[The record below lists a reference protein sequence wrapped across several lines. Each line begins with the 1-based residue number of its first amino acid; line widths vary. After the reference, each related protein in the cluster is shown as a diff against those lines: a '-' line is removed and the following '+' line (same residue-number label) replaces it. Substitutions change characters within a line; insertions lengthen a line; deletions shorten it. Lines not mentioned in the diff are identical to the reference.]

1 MINQAAQ
8 TEPIMVVGNMK
19 INLTESEENEFHKL
33 TKTLFQNTEALD
45 KPTVYT
51 CSENI
56 HSKGEFVWNE
66 IWISKTAL
74 DSIWHPITF
83 KIGGPGSNLALES
96 RSMWSMSKCQI
107 PKQFKDNPSFKDL
120 SGAQNLK
127 WLEDALLKLR

>member
-1 MINQAAQ
+1 MQLSNRSSMINQGT
-8 TEPIMVVGNMK
+8 TEAIMVVGNMK

-74 DSIWHPITF
+74 DEHLASDHFQNWWAWVEPRLREPLNVIYVEM
-83 KIGGPGSNLALES
+83 SNT
-96 RSMWSMSKCQI
+96 KTI
-107 PKQFKDNPSFKDL
+107 
-120 SGAQNLK
+120 
-127 WLEDALLKLR
+127 

>member
-1 MINQAAQ
+1 MQPFNRSSMINQAAQ

-45 KPTVYT
+45 KPTLYT

-74 DSIWHPITF
+74 DEHLA
-83 KIGGPGSNLALES
+83 SNHFQNWWAWVEPRLREPLNVIYVE
-96 RSMWSMSKCQI
+96 MSNTKTI
-107 PKQFKDNPSFKDL
+107 
-120 SGAQNLK
+120 
-127 WLEDALLKLR
+127 

>member
-1 MINQAAQ
+1 MQLSNRSSMINQAAQ

-74 DSIWHPITF
+74 DEHLASDHFQNWWAWVEPRLREPLNVIYVEM
-83 KIGGPGSNLALES
+83 SNT
-96 RSMWSMSKCQI
+96 KTI
-107 PKQFKDNPSFKDL
+107 
-120 SGAQNLK
+120 
-127 WLEDALLKLR
+127 